1 MPAQWITNSNNSKY
15 MQNHIELGK
24 TGEMIAIG
32 HLEAQGYRI
41 LKKNWR
47 WGRHEIDIIAQLDDM
62 TIIVEVKTRRS
73 NQFCEPESAVMKGKQ
88 RILINAAN
96 AWVRYRKS
104 PGEVRFDVITV
115 VIGTEGYTLNH
126 IADAFYATM

>member
-1 MPAQWITNSNNSKY
+1 

-47 WGRHEIDIIAQLDDM
+47 WGRHEIDIIAQHEDI

-115 VIGTEGYTLNH
+115 VIGTSGYTLNH
-126 IADAFYATM
+126 IVDAFYATM